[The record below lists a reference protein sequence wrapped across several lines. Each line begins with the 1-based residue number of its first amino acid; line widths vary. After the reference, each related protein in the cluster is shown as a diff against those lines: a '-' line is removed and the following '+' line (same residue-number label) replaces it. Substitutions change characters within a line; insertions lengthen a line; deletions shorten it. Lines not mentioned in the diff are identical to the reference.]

1 MATPIY
7 SLRIPQKTQDEIA
20 ELARIYGA
28 PNGRAFARE
37 ILEVITSGD
46 LEKIKAFNGRLIK
59 GMGEQLTLKL
69 NSALDGPT
77 EAKKPAQKPRKRAK
91 GKKGAPRHER
101 RV

>member
-77 EAKKPAQKPRKRAK
+77 EGRKPAQKPRKRAK